1 MSLTRVQLS
10 GESERERDECRPRR
24 LFWNRSDDSCGCE
37 VGSGH
42 ESARD

>member
-24 LFWNRSDDSCGCE
+24 LF
-37 VGSGH
+37 V
-42 ESARD
+42 ESERRLVRM